1 MNSAVRCSVL
11 NVALA
16 AALLCVGA
24 APGVTA
30 KPHRVT
36 IRNLMYHPAKITIK
50 VGESVQWINKDD
62 HDHTVVA
69 MNKSFSSENLGRDDT
84 FRHVFTR
91 AGKFE
96 YYCRY
101 HPRMKGTVTVEK

>member
-1 MNSAVRCSVL
+1 MPSA
-11 NVALA
+11 ALVI
-16 AALLCVGA
+16 ALLCVA
-24 APGVTA
+24 AGPDDAT

-36 IRNLMYHPAKITIK
+36 MRKLKYEPAKITIK
-50 VGESVQWINKDD
+50 VGESVQWVNKDD

-91 AGKFE
+91 AGKFD